1 MSIMKTI
8 CISGREGFPNF
19 LKVGEEYWID
29 PDSIYKD
36 GDGSVYVRVWEDAR
50 KQREVGVALL
60 SHFSC

>member
-36 GDGSVYVRVWEDAR
+36 RDSVYVLVYEDAY